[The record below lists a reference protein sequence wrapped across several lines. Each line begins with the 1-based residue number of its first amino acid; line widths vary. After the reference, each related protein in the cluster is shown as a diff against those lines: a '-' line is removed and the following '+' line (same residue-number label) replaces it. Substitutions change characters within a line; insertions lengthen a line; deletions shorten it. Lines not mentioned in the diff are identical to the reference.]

1 MVTAGDWLVGS
12 RTGMSYRG
20 YVVPVQ
26 AGVVQKPKKKL
37 IICNVWSSTRF
48 VSTTKLVR
56 ESWVS
61 NDTDKRSQGSYSDHN
76 LDDND
81 GEN

>member
-1 MVTAGDWLVGS
+1 MASHRAYMMYGCGRESGTK
-12 RTGMSYRG
+12 TE
-20 YVVPVQ
+20 
-26 AGVVQKPKKKL
+26 KKV

-48 VSTTKLVR
+48 VSSTKLVR

-76 LDDND
+76 VCDTITMMKN
-81 GEN
+81 ENE